1 MEISFQGLL
10 EGLEGQKQQN
20 QTYLSTLQPEQ
31 FTDHRG
37 GRLDFFYLAIINFV
51 IGFFSSCK
59 SNPGIFVYNTHCVIT
74 FSYEIFCAV
83 VFHTSIEYL
92 ELWLDEANKKY

>member
-10 EGLEGQKQQN
+10 EGLEGKGSQKQQN

-37 GRLDFFYLAIINFV
+37 GRLNFFFIWQLLILLLDFFPRVNQILE
-51 IGFFSSCK
+51 FSS
-59 SNPGIFVYNTHCVIT
+59 IT
-74 FSYEIFCAV
+74 LIA
-83 VFHTSIEYL
+83 
-92 ELWLDEANKKY
+92 